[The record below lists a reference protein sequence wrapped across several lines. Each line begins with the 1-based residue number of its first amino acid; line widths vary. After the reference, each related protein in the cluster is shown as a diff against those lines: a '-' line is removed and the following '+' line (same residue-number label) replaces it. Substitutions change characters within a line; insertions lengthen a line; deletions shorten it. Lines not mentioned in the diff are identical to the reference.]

1 MCHCITQ
8 RFKFPNFPTYLCD
21 APYLTPWFYLFLIN
35 IIIGRGALYIPN
47 AVMHSI
53 SPTCSSLC
61 DMQLFDLLSR
71 LGLWFSHRSALV
83 CRCVTQ
89 RFKFPTTSM
98 RCSYL
103 YFVYLCPQCRKQ
115 GCCRNVYMNGYHR
128 QLLIKLSALYFPP
141 HLCDA
146 VICIS
151 SICVHKQCRKQGC
164 CCNVYMNG
172 YHRQLL
178 FKLFI

>member
-1 MCHCITQ
+1 
-8 RFKFPNFPTYLCD
+8 
-21 APYLTPWFYLFLIN
+21 
-35 IIIGRGALYIPN
+35 
-47 AVMHSI
+47 MHSI

-71 LGLWFSHRSALV
+71 LGLGFSHRSALV

-178 FKLFI
+178 IKLFI